1 MATVTGTPVEIIWAS
16 GSAPAAQSVTVPS
29 GATAAYAFG
38 TVFGGGPGN
47 ALATATLN
55 GASAAQIFE
64 VPDEAGFVPAMWV
77 AAWYSPTTGSQNL
90 QVTFDGT
97 PTEGPTTAFVC
108 VTDSDVVAWRDADA
122 ANDTV
127 TPQTITLT
135 TVSGD
140 LVLCLDSKF
149 STNPANEGGW
159 TSLLLTSNNGH
170 AGRLR
175 SIVATGATQAATTQD
190 TDTSG
195 IIAISIPTGA
205 GGGGPDLDP
214 ITSCYPIGSI

>member
-1 MATVTGTPVEIIWAS
+1 MATVTGTPVEIIWAAATS
-16 GSAPAAQSVTVPS
+16 TPAAQSVTVPS

-47 ALATATLN
+47 GLLSATLN
-55 GASAAQIFE
+55 SVAADQTFE
-64 VPDEAGFVPAMWV
+64 VPDEAGFVPAIWV
-77 AAWYSPTTGSQNL
+77 AAWYSPSSGSQNL
-90 QVTFDGT
+90 QVAFDGT

-159 TSLLLTSNNGH
+159 TSLLLTSNNSH

-175 SIVATGATQAATTQD
+175 SIVASSTSQAATTQD

-195 IIAISIPTGA
+195 IIAIAIPTGA
-205 GGGGPDLDP
+205 GGGGG
-214 ITSCYPIGSI
+214 GSIILMGQACL